1 MKPATAP
8 VRTRILL
15 ADDHAIVRSGFRR
28 LLDRHPGLEVVAEA
42 ATAEQTYSAYVEHLP
57 DILVLDIS
65 MPGNGGGIEV
75 MQRVLNREPGA
86 RVIIFSMHDDA
97 SIAERALRLGAL
109 GYVSKNSD
117 PNMLVEAVIEVAA
130 GRRFLSPDIA
140 QGVALSMIG
149 GDRNPLTALSG
160 REFDVFRRL
169 VDGESPADIAAALNL
184 SVKTVN
190 NYQTSIKHKL
200 GASSGLELA
209 RIALRSDLIK

>member
-1 MKPATAP
+1 MKPAAVP

-42 ATAEQTYSAYVEHLP
+42 GTAEQTYSAYMEHLP

-65 MPGNGGGIEV
+65 MPGSGGGIEV
-75 MQRVLNREPGA
+75 MQRVLNHGPGA

-97 SIAERALRLGAL
+97 AIAERALRLGAL

-117 PNMLVEAVIEVAA
+117 PGMLVEAVIEVAA

-149 GDRNPLTALSG
+149 GDRNPLTALSS

-169 VDGESPADIAAALNL
+169 IDGESAADIAAALNL

-209 RIALRSDLIK
+209 RIALRSDLLK